1 MLFINTPGYY
11 KSLSDFYYQLGTLI
25 TAGVPVLSALNHII
39 KNAKNRRIY
48 RLSYCLLEG
57 IKGGETFTE
66 TIKHSNIPVPDFD
79 IALIEASE
87 KSGRLEACFKILS
100 DHYQQ
105 KAQLINQFIANLA
118 YPVFLLH
125 FAVFIFPFAEFF
137 TTGNLLVYAAK
148 TIGLLLPLYII
159 TFVLIYAIQPYRDEH
174 WRWIVERFIRK
185 IPLFGTG
192 RHSLVLSRFAF
203 ALESLLSAGVPIIN
217 AIELAAEASGSVI
230 LKGNVKL
237 WGERLTNGITTP
249 SEEINHCRE
258 FPEMFA
264 SQYSTG
270 EVSGKLD
277 DSLKRL
283 HSYYLE
289 EATRKLRLAFQ
300 WAGHLIF
307 ILIALAI
314 GLKIIL
320 FYYNYYQQIGIEL
333 NQ

>member
-25 TAGVPVLSALNHII
+25 AAGVPVLSALNHIA
-39 KNAKNRRIY
+39 KNVRNRRIH
-48 RLSYCLLEG
+48 RLSYSLIEG
-57 IKGGETFTE
+57 INNGKTLTE
-66 TIKHSNIPVPDFD
+66 TIKHSNIPIPDFD
-79 IALIEASE
+79 VALIDASE
-87 KSGRLEACFKILS
+87 KSGKFEACFKILS

-125 FAVFIFPFAEFF
+125 FAVFIFPFADFF
-137 TTGNLLVYAAK
+137 RTGNLLVYAAK
-148 TIGLLLPLYII
+148 TVGLLIPLYII
-159 TFVLIYAIQPYRDEH
+159 VFILIYAIQPYRDEH
-174 WRWIVERFIRK
+174 WRWGVERFIRK

-192 RHSLVLSRFAF
+192 RHSLILSRFAF

-230 LKGNVKL
+230 LKNVTKT
-237 WGERLTNGITTP
+237 WRERLTNGITTP
-249 SEEINHCRE
+249 ADEINHCRE
-258 FPEMFA
+258 FPEIFA

-270 EVSGKLD
+270 EISGKLD
-277 DSLKRL
+277 DTLRRM

-289 EATRKLRLAFQ
+289 EATRKLRSAFQ
-300 WAGHLIF
+300 WAGHMVF
-307 ILIALAI
+307 ILIAFAI
-314 GLKIIL
+314 GFKIIL